1 MDINELRERV
11 VRIQRRAETA
21 KKMWPTGSY
30 GLSLTSEIIDY
41 TTAILESL
49 SPKYYVRVP
58 YATAESYYYKTK
70 FGIDVFTA
78 RNGRELQP
86 RAQFTEKELFKYGF
100 DQGFDLVKV
109 GDGDDD

>member
-1 MDINELRERV
+1 MNINKVRGRVEELQAKLAV
-11 VRIQRRAETA
+11 ARALLVTNHHE
-21 KKMWPTGSY
+21 Y
-30 GLSLTSEIIDY
+30 ELISEMIDD